1 MFVTRKALD
10 AFLQESHK
18 PYILLTHPGQLLQPQ
33 AQLRGNEN
41 TSVTRIR
48 LLIILPRLLF
58 FFFFYRQSLMKILT
72 ALLYL
77 NFLLT
82 LKEKRNFGVDE
93 I

>member
-58 FFFFYRQSLMKILT
+58 FFFFLSAVSYEDSHCFIVPEFSPHSER
-72 ALLYL
+72 
-77 NFLLT
+77 
-82 LKEKRNFGVDE
+82 EKKLWS
-93 I
+93 